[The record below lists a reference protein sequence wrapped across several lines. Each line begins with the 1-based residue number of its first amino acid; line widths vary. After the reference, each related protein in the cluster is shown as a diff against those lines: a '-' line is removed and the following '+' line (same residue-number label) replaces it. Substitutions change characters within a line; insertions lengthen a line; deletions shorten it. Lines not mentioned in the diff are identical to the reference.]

1 MSETIALCYHGVSV
15 DWVQSLAVTPSALA
29 QQVGWFLRR
38 GYRPVTVA
46 EAAAIAAADAGRR
59 VVITFDDAMRS
70 VYERALPVLEQL
82 GAVATV
88 YAPTH
93 YVTTGEAMAW
103 PEVVRHLETPHAG
116 ELAPMSVAEL
126 ADVARRGWEVGS
138 HTRTHP
144 WLPRLDDAA
153 LAHELEESKR
163 ELEALLDAPCRTLA
177 YPFGAHDARVAAAT
191 AGAGYEAAVT
201 LPARL
206 PAWPRSPQGLEKMAL
221 PRLGVYHADDWHRF
235 RIKVSGPVRTV
246 RSTPLWDSLGTA
258 KRMLTRRTE
267 KEG

>member
-1 MSETIALCYHGVSV
+1 VSETIALCYHGVSET
-15 DWVQSLAVTPSALA
+15 WAQSLAVRPAALA
-29 QQVGWFLRR
+29 QQVGWYLRR
-38 GYRPVTVA
+38 GYRAVTVA
-46 EAAAIAAADAGRR
+46 EAAAVPADQAGGPR

-70 VYERALPVLEQL
+70 VHALALPVLERL

-93 YVTTGEAMAW
+93 YVTSGEPMAW
-103 PEVVRHLETPHAG
+103 PEVARHLETDHAA

-126 ADVARRGWEVGS
+126 ADVAARGWEVGS

-153 LAHELEESKR
+153 LAHELRESKR
-163 ELEALLDAPCRTLA
+163 ELETLLEAPCRTLA
-177 YPFGAHDARVAAAT
+177 YPFGAHDERVAAAT
-191 AGAGYEAAVT
+191 AAAGYEAAVT

-206 PAWPRSPQGLEKMAL
+206 PAWPRRPQGLELMTL

-235 RIKVSGPVRTV
+235 RIKASAPVRAL
-246 RSTPLWDSLGTA
+246 RRTPLWDGLGA
-258 KRMLTRRTE
+258 IKRVAR
-267 KEG
+267 